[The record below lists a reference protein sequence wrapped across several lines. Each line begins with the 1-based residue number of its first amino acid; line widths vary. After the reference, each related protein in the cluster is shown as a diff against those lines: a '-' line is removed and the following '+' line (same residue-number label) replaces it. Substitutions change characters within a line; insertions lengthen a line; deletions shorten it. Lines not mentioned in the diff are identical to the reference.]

1 MHNTIITDE
10 TIYLIKNNA
19 SNQLAKEKQK
29 TTRFPC
35 SYSSYANSHNVA
47 IIKYVTNVS
56 TMSKST
62 AYEYY
67 ARLSNFEIFVSSEY
81 KTSVDHLIRKIKEGF
96 ADPYDLLSDY
106 CGFLQNNGN
115 ISISTLN
122 QRVVTA
128 KNFLEYCDV
137 DISPRKFEIKVKL
150 PKSIRK
156 NKEAL
161 SKEDIIEILNACS
174 DIRLKTYVIFL
185 ASTGCRAVEALSIR
199 YVDLNL
205 DTNPAK
211 VLIRGEYTKTR
222 VDRSVFLT
230 AETAKQLKL
239 WLEYK
244 HRTRRVCYKDTGTGK
259 TTTEYRTPTQDPNNL
274 IFAVYQKKT
283 NPIPDYLYGDFR
295 AAFAK
300 TLDRIGKD
308 SFEDNKRRRKI
319 TLHSFRRFVKS
330 TISDLGYADFS
341 EYFIGHSGS
350 TYYRK
355 TDKEKV
361 EIFRKIEPYL
371 TFLDFATLE
380 RKGSDTQAR
389 IEGLEAI
396 NQTLRQK
403 DSMNTDAI
411 STLSDRL
418 SKVMQEIEILKR
430 QR

>member
-1 MHNTIITDE
+1 M
-10 TIYLIKNNA
+10 
-19 SNQLAKEKQK
+19 
-29 TTRFPC
+29 
-35 SYSSYANSHNVA
+35 
-47 IIKYVTNVS
+47 
-56 TMSKST
+56 
-62 AYEYY
+62 
-67 ARLSNFEIFVSSEY
+67 
-81 KTSVDHLIRKIKEGF
+81 
-96 ADPYDLLSDY
+96 
-106 CGFLQNNGN
+106 
-115 ISISTLN
+115 
-122 QRVVTA
+122 TA

-137 DISPRKFEIKVKL
+137 DISPRRFEIKVKL

-185 ASTGCRAVEALSIR
+185 ANTGCRAVEALSIR

-205 DTNPAK
+205 DANPAK

-222 VDRSVFLT
+222 VDRFVFLA

-244 HRTRRVCYKDTGTGK
+244 HRTRRVCYKDMRTGRI
-259 TTTEYRTPTQDPNNL
+259 TTEYRTPTQDPNNL
-274 IFAVYQKKT
+274 IFAVQQKNT
-283 NPIPDYLYGDFR
+283 NPIPDHLYVDFR

-300 TLDRIGKD
+300 TLDRIGKGR
-308 SFEDNKRRRKI
+308 FEDNKRRRKI

-371 TFLDFATLE
+371 TFLDFAVLE
-380 RKGSDTQAR
+380 RRGSDTQTR
-389 IEGLEAI
+389 IEELETI

-403 DSMNTDAI
+403 DSMNADAI
-411 STLSDRL
+411 ASLSDKMQDL
-418 SKVMQEIEILKR
+418 MAKVQELEKKK
-430 QR
+430 